1 MNKQEVI
8 DRLKAS
14 LNGMDTDGEVEELI
28 EDLEQELE
36 DEK

>member
-14 LNGMDTDGEVEELI
+14 LNGMDIHGDVEELI

>member
-14 LNGMDTDGEVEELI
+14 LDGMDIHADVQELI
-28 EDLEQELE
+28 QDLEQELE